1 MSRRAALLIVAAV
14 AIVPRTL
21 VVLIERHNLIE
32 GLTEKSDRFAITL
45 VDSGTF
51 GFIPGRPSA
60 FTQPLYSL
68 VLAPLYATVGRSWPT
83 IAVLQIVI
91 AAATAL
97 LVFAIGE
104 RVASRRIA
112 VVGAVLATLHPY
124 LVWHDVHLNREI
136 VDGFLAALVTL
147 LIVIATERNS
157 ARLAAATGAACGLA
171 ILGNARLAALP
182 AVLALYLLWALRP
195 RRTALIAAGLV
206 VALSL
211 VVVSPW
217 IARNRI
223 SVGCLALTTDARA
236 LWKANNLSTYGILAR
251 GEWIDQVPELPGAP
265 PWPELAADITERGGR
280 VVEVDE
286 CGQMRFYRGL
296 VTDFWREHPGAKAK
310 LSLQAVGM
318 LWNPTVTVDES
329 GPSSGIARIARDIVD
344 PAYVLLLFALAL
356 VGLAKLPRRFL
367 VLVIALLGYQ
377 TAMAMVFAGTVR
389 YRAPWDFLICIPAA
403 LGLARI
409 AQLIERRF
417 RAARAAT

>member
-1 MSRRAALLIVAAV
+1 MSRRAALSIVAAA
-14 AIVPRTL
+14 AIVPRL
-21 VVLIERHNLIE
+21 IVVLVERDRLLE
-32 GLTEKSDRFAITL
+32 GLTEKSDRFATTL

-51 GFIPGRPSA
+51 GFIAGRPSA

-68 VLAPLYATVGRSWPT
+68 VLAPLYATVGRNWVT
-83 IAVLQIVI
+83 IAVLQILI
-91 AAATAL
+91 AAGTAL
-97 LVFAIGE
+97 LVYAIGE

-112 VVGAVLATLHPY
+112 VIAALLATLHPY

-147 LIVIATERNS
+147 LIVLTAERNS
-157 ARLAAATGAACGLA
+157 VRIAAAAGVACGFA
-171 ILGNARLAALP
+171 VLGNARLALLP
-182 AVLALYLLWALRP
+182 AVLALYLLWAVTP
-195 RRTALIAAGLV
+195 RRTAVIAGTLV
-206 VALSL
+206 VAVAI

-217 IARNRI
+217 VVRNRI

-236 LWKANNLSTYGILAR
+236 LWKANNLSTYSILAR
-251 GEWIDQVPELPGAP
+251 GEWIDQVPEPPGAP
-265 PWPELAADITERGGR
+265 PWPELAADITERTGR

-296 VTDFWREHPGAKAK
+296 VTDFWREHPGAKAR

-329 GPSSGIARIARDIVD
+329 GPSSGVAGIARDIVD
-344 PAYVLLLFALAL
+344 PVYVLLLFGLA
-356 VGLAKLPRRFL
+356 VFGLAKLPRHFL

-377 TAMAMVFAGTVR
+377 TVMAMVFAGTVR

-409 AQLIERRF
+409 AQVVERRF